1 MIVMVVVGV
10 VMPMAFTGSMP
21 VAIARDVAPMPLAI
35 ACELRN
41 LVVLPRLA
49 VLLVSRQE
57 LDRARIVVRATL
69 GGIDDLELVELGV
82 RRPFAS
88 RLGMGRS
95 PR

>member
-1 MIVMVVVGV
+1 MIVMVVGV
-10 VMPMAFTGSMP
+10 VMPMSFTGGMP
-21 VAIARDVAPMPLAI
+21 VAIARDVAPMPVAI

-49 VLLVSRQE
+49 VLLVGRQE
-57 LDRARIVVRATL
+57 LDCAHLVVRATL
-69 GGIDDLELVELGV
+69 GGIDDLELVELGLC
-82 RRPFAS
+82 RPLAG